1 MSPIPILSGV
11 YASPDGSFR
20 VSYPRNMV
28 PVPMSTGISSGYLK
42 PADGILSNGT
52 GQGLGRGGINW
63 NGSLYRV
70 SGTKLVKV
78 SATGVVQVLGDVG
91 GSEQVRFDYS
101 FDRLSIASGGSL
113 FYWSGSTLSR
123 VADTDLGTVL
133 DQQYIA
139 GYFMTTDGNSI
150 IVTDLNDPMS
160 VNPLRYGSSEADP
173 DPIVSVRKLR
183 NEAYAFN
190 RYTIEVFENVGQ
202 TSLTAVF
209 PFSPIEG
216 ALVPRGAIGTHAI
229 CSLLQTFAF
238 VGSGRNEAPAVW
250 LMLPGATQK
259 LSTREIDIIL
269 AGYSDSQ
276 LASIVVESKVEKS
289 QESMMIHL
297 PDQCLVYDAAAS
309 AALQQPVWYT
319 LTSSLVG
326 AGQYRARGIVWCYN
340 QWNVDDP
347 TSSALGKLTS
357 MVSSQYGQVNGW
369 DFGTM
374 IFYDETTG
382 GFVFHSME
390 LVGAPGR
397 VALGADPT
405 IWTSYSLDGET
416 WSMEKPKK
424 AGKQGER
431 TKQIAWRKL
440 GSNRFNYRIQ
450 RFRGTT
456 DAHMSIAALST
467 DLEPLGV

>member
-1 MSPIPILSGV
+1 MNPIPILSGNYV
-11 YASPDGSFR
+11 GADGSFHI
-20 VSYPRNMV
+20 SYPRNMV
-28 PVPMSTGISSGYLK
+28 PVPMSTGISPGYLK
-42 PADGILSNGT
+42 PADGILANAT

-70 SGTKLVKV
+70 SGTKLIQV
-78 SATGVVQVLGDVG
+78 SATGDVTVLGDVG
-91 GSEQVRFDYS
+91 GSEQVRMDYS
-101 FDRLSIASGGSL
+101 FDRLSIASGGNL
-113 FYWSGSTLSR
+113 FYWNGMTLSQ
-123 VADTDLGTVL
+123 VTDPDLGTVL

-139 GYFMTTDGNSI
+139 GYFMTTDGTSI
-150 IVTDLNDPMS
+150 IVTDLTDPMS

-190 RYTIEVFENVGQ
+190 RYTTEVFENVGQ
-202 TSLTAVF
+202 NSLTAVF
-209 PFSPIEG
+209 PFQRIDG
-216 ALVPRGAIGTHAI
+216 ALVPRGAVGTHAI
-229 CSLLQTFAF
+229 CDLLQTFAF

-259 LSTREIDIIL
+259 ISTREIDIIL
-269 AGYSDSQ
+269 AGYTEEQ
-276 LASIVVESKVEKS
+276 LSSIVVEVKVEKS

-309 AALQQPVWYT
+309 AVLQAPVWYT

-326 AGQYRARGIVWCYN
+326 LGQYRARGLVWCFN

-347 TSSALGKLTS
+347 TSSSLGKLTS
-357 MVSSQYGQVNGW
+357 TVSSQYGQINGW

-374 IFYDETTG
+374 IFYDESTG
-382 GFVFHSME
+382 GFVFHSLE

-397 VALGADPT
+397 VSFGVDPT

-424 AGKQGER
+424 AGKQGDR
-431 TKQIAWRKL
+431 LKNIQWRKL
-440 GSNRFNYRIQ
+440 GSNRFSYRMQ

-456 DAHMSIAALST
+456 DAHLSIAALSA